1 MTQRDMF
8 YKSGADAMLILSVI
22 VGYVALFAEHVLF
35 GLVCFVLAAA
45 AQKCS
50 RYYGHEDCDHGA

>member
-1 MTQRDMF
+1 
-8 YKSGADAMLILSVI
+8 
-22 VGYVALFAEHVLF
+22 
-35 GLVCFVLAAA
+35 VCFVLAAA